1 MNAENQP
8 KQENSK
14 GLDIFLVLVCVV
26 IAWPALLVSVVVRW
40 QIKRQC
46 TDPSPYWIAAA
57 AIGACGALLLV
68 TRENPYPFLL
78 RAASDITPLLLQMD
92 SGTLTRFVRDLLPVW
107 ERSVLV
113 FPWLMLVLELF
124 SPKNLQATLLAQ
136 ERRRRAIQTSKSTH
150 AARRIR
156 KAPDQ
161 INGKGVLGALIDNP
175 NE

>member
-1 MNAENQP
+1 MNTENQS
-8 KQENSK
+8 KQESSK
-14 GLDIFLVLVCVV
+14 GVDVFLLLVCVV
-26 IAWPALLVSVVVRW
+26 IAWPALLVGVVVRW
-40 QIKRQC
+40 QIKHRC
-46 TDPSPYWIAAA
+46 TDPSPYWIGAA

-78 RAASDITPLLLQMD
+78 RAVNDITPLLLQMG
-92 SGTLTRFVRDLLPVW
+92 SGTLTRFVLDIAPVW

-136 ERRRRAIQTSKSTH
+136 ERHRRAMQARKSTH
-150 AARRIR
+150 AARRVH